1 MKKSATKMPSGSTQ
15 RLLLLAGGGIA
26 AAALLAL
33 VSGCNHNSAA
43 APVDAEA
50 KSSTVPVLTPTRM
63 TLTRLVNQPGWI
75 ESYEQTPIYSK
86 ISGFVEEMNPD
97 IDIGAHVKK
106 DELLAR
112 LYVPE
117 RVEELEFKKSK
128 VTQAKADL
136 VYAQKAL
143 EAAVANV
150 KTAAAEVLEYQA
162 HVKRWQEEVNR
173 YERLLKTGVGDRETL
188 AEQRHQLDV
197 SKAGVD
203 RTQAAYIE
211 SEARREK
218 ARADVDAKA
227 AIVKVSE
234 ADFREYK
241 AWLDYREIRAPYDG
255 VITERNI
262 HTGHFVQPTSEGSNN
277 KAARPLF
284 SMVRMDIM
292 RIKIQVPEY
301 DAILIKD
308 GKNGSPATVRIQGLL
323 DHEFRA
329 KVTRFSWA
337 LDEHARTL
345 LVEIHVPN
353 PKEELR
359 PGMYAYA
366 SIEAEVPNALV
377 VPVEAMI
384 DDGEKSF
391 VCFVVGDKVVRTP
404 VKVGYRTDKY
414 VQLLKKQRSRSNS
427 ARVDG
432 WVDLSGKELIV
443 ARHPD
448 ALLDG
453 QAVTVEV
460 EQSAQAQQAQ
470 PAGGAVTAAANH

>member
-1 MKKSATKMPSGSTQ
+1 MKASATKTPTRSRQ
-15 RLLLLAGGGIA
+15 RWLLLAGGGIA

-33 VSGCNHNSAA
+33 VSGCNHHSAA
-43 APVDAEA
+43 APADAES
-50 KSSTVPVLTPTRM
+50 KSSTIPVLTPTRT

-75 ESYEQTPIYSK
+75 ESYESTPIYSK

-106 DELLAR
+106 GERLAT

-117 RVEELEFKKSK
+117 MEADLTK
-128 VTQAKADL
+128 AKADL
-136 VYAQKAL
+136 LYARKAL
-143 EAAVANV
+143 EAAEANV
-150 KTAAAEVLEYQA
+150 KTAEAQVKEADAEVVKVQA
-162 HVKRWQEEVNR
+162 DIRRWQEEVKR
-173 YERLLKTGVGDRETL
+173 FTRLVYQKIADQQTL
-188 AEQRHQLDV
+188 DEQQHQLDV
-197 SKAGVD
+197 SKAD
-203 RTQAAYIE
+203 LARANAKLAAMQAALIE

-218 ARADVDAKA
+218 AKADVEAKA
-227 AIVKVSE
+227 AYVKVS
-234 ADFREYK
+234 DS
-241 AWLDYREIRAPYDG
+241 WLSYRFIDAPYDG
-255 VITERNI
+255 VITQRNI
-262 HTGHFVQPTSEGSNN
+262 HTGHFVQPTSEGTNN
-277 KAARPLF
+277 KVARPLF

-323 DHEFRA
+323 DREFRA

-366 SIEAEVPNALV
+366 SIEAEVPNAMI
-377 VPVEAMI
+377 VPAEAMI

-391 VCFVVGDKVVRTP
+391 LCFVVNDKVTRTP

-414 VQLLKKQRSRSNS
+414 VQLLKKQHSGSRPG
-427 ARVDG
+427 AQQ

-443 ARHPD
+443 ARHPE

-453 QAVTVEV
+453 QSVTVEV
-460 EQSAQAQQAQ
+460 EKTVQAQ
-470 PAGGAVTAAANH
+470 PAQPLGASALTSAKQ